1 MDYLTLC
8 NNVLRELN
16 EVELT
21 AASFAGSRGVQTS
34 VKGFVNKA
42 ISDLYNAEVE
52 WAWLHN
58 STTQDTNVG
67 QQEYTL
73 PTDMRKVDFESFY

>member
-1 MDYLTLC
+1 MNYLTLC

-21 AASFAGSRGVQTS
+21 STNFTASRGVQTS

-52 WAWLHN
+52 
-58 STTQDTNVG
+58 
-67 QQEYTL
+67 
-73 PTDMRKVDFESFY
+73 